1 MFADTIVKKY
11 VVDQFVE
18 EDALVQNA
26 ATRKLYR
33 IPREMLPGETQEGSV
48 FEIRYLRA
56 ESDLREEKIRRL
68 IEGLQ
73 DNADDKE

>member
-48 FEIRYLRA
+48 FEI
-56 ESDLREEKIRRL
+56 
-68 IEGLQ
+68 EGLQ